1 MRSRLA
7 TRRRH
12 RLFLCSAHSLDGP
25 AQIFPGD
32 ADAWKAAIARNAEL
46 LKQGTASVSANIVH
60 QLQSNLARRPF
71 NVDELS
77 MYQAEALSVRDHLLA
92 KWTDTQTFYTQA
104 RVKRVYYFSLE
115 FLMGRYFDNAMLNLG
130 LKKSYEDAT
139 TKLGFNIEDLIDSER
154 DMGLGNGGLG
164 RLAACYLDSS
174 ATLNLP
180 CWGYS
185 LRYANGIFKQVI
197 DSQGNQVE
205 VPDPWLEQSNP
216 WEIARLDDAIEIKF
230 HGEASRGD
238 NKGPGAWTGGLDVL
252 AVPYD
257 IPVPGYKTDTVK

>member
-1 MRSRLA
+1 MCILLLRLIGSLTGTRSRE
-7 TRRRH
+7 
-12 RLFLCSAHSLDGP
+12 
-25 AQIFPGD
+25 QIFPGD
-32 ADAWKAAIARNAEL
+32 PKAWKAAIARNAEL
-46 LKQGTASVSANIVH
+46 LKKDVPSVTVNIVH
-60 QLQSNLARRPF
+60 QLESNLARRPF
-71 NVDELS
+71 NTDEIA
-77 MYQAEALSVRDHLLA
+77 MYQASALSVRDHLIS

-115 FLMGRYFDNAMLNLG
+115 FLLGRSFDNAMLNLG
-130 LKKSYEDAT
+130 LKNQYTDAT
-139 TKLGFNIEDLIDSER
+139 KQLGFAIEDLIDTER
-154 DMGLGNGGLG
+154 DAGLGNGGLG

-216 WEIARLDDAIEIKF
+216 WEIARLDEAIEIKF
-230 HGEASRGD
+230 HGEANRGD
-238 NKGPGAWTGGLDVL
+238 TKGPGTWTGGLDVL

-257 IPVPGYKTDTVK
+257 IPVPGYETETVK